1 MRDKSIDAHI
11 AAIIRTAE
19 ELQALVVMLENVN
32 ADDGTKLVSKLR
44 EVANLFDRLPLLS
57 NDLVTIK
64 KRLRK
69 MLTIDPD
76 ATPRPVSLSDL
87 AATSLPPER
96 EKFKPIVEEPFRRE
110 TRPGLGIPL
119 PKKEP

>member
-1 MRDKSIDAHI
+1 MRDKAADALI
-11 AAIIRTAE
+11 AAAIKAVE
-19 ELQALVVMLENVN
+19 ELQGLVVMLENVN
-32 ADDGTKLVSKLR
+32 VDDGTKLVSKLR
-44 EVANLFDRLPLLS
+44 EVANLFDRLPLLA

-96 EKFKPIVEEPFRRE
+96 EKFTPIVEEPFRRE
-110 TRPGLGIPL
+110 TRPGIGIPL
-119 PKKEP
+119 PKKDS